1 MNMQIDRYTG
11 QPYDADKCHRDEN
24 GMWVDVEDEKRFK
37 ERQAN
42 YVSKRRDKRNA
53 NRVARGKRRKSP
65 AEFDRSA
72 RRYDAYLREDSGLRF
87 GEWLRLQK
95 QRSRYGCAF

>member
-37 ERQAN
+37 ELQAN
-42 YVSKRRDKRNA
+42 YVSKRRDTRNA
-53 NRVARGKRRKSP
+53 NRVASGKRRKSP

-72 RRYDAYLREDSGLRF
+72 RRYDEYLREDSSLSF
-87 GEWLRLQK
+87 GEWLRGLK
-95 QRSRYGCAF
+95 YRSIW

>member
-11 QPYDADKCHRDEN
+11 QLYDADKCHRDEN
-24 GMWVDVEDEKRFK
+24 GMWVDVEAEKRFK
-37 ERQAN
+37 ELKAN
-42 YVSKRRDKRNA
+42 YVLKRREKRNA

-72 RRYDAYLREDSGLRF
+72 RRYDEYLREDSSLSF
-87 GEWLRLQK
+87 GEWLLELKYR
-95 QRSRYGCAF
+95 RSW

>member
-11 QPYDADKCHRDEN
+11 QLYDADKCHRDEN
-24 GMWVDVEDEKRFK
+24 GMWVDVEAEKRFK
-37 ERQAN
+37 ELQAN
-42 YVSKRRDKRNA
+42 YVSKQRDTRNA

-72 RRYDAYLREDSGLRF
+72 RRYDEYLREDSSLSF
-87 GEWLRLQK
+87 GEWLRGLK
-95 QRSRYGCAF
+95 YRSIW